1 MTATSTTVTPLAGP
15 RPPLAA
21 RWRALWR
28 GIDVSATPEERRAG
42 ALAAGIIALWGGAVA
57 IFGYG
62 GLIVGA
68 LCMVAIIFAAL
79 VLITRG

>member
-1 MTATSTTVTPLAGP
+1 
-15 RPPLAA
+15 
-21 RWRALWR
+21 
-28 GIDVSATPEERRAG
+28 
-42 ALAAGIIALWGGAVA
+42 LAAGIIALWGGAVA